1 VRPAPQHRVTLAALA
16 VAAATV
22 VVAVTADVA
31 RARPY
36 ETFTLA
42 THDRLIEAPG
52 CYASCSA
59 MGVKRTCTVKEFDCK
74 VLCATIPE
82 CKPDGLSP
90 VQVCAVVKEKAR

>member
-1 VRPAPQHRVTLAALA
+1 VRTAPSNRIALAALA
-16 VAAATV
+16 VAAATIF
-22 VVAVTADVA
+22 VAVTADVA

-36 ETFTLA
+36 ETFSLG

-59 MGVKRTCTVKEFDCK
+59 MGARRTCTIKEFDCK

-82 CKPDGLSP
+82 CRPDGLNP
-90 VQVCAVVKEKAR
+90 VQVCAVVKERAK